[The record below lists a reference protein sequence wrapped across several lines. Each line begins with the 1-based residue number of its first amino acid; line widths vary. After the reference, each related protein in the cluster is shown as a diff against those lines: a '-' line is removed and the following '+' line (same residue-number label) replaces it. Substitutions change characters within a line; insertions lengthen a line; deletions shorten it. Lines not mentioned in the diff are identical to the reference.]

1 MNLLKKLLYQYHLLE
16 LDCKT
21 VEDWIENH
29 QMEDLKFALQ
39 NGNYKVRALV
49 LSELGNIKF
58 HSFTHLIV
66 EKLDDKV
73 KMVSCAAISTLEK
86 MGTTPEIQ
94 NKVDAKIKYWKEKEI
109 LDEEKRKKFKHR
121 TESDAPK
128 WERPSKKTLENV
140 KQMLKKPMIGGKWF

>member
-16 LDCKT
+16 LDCNT
-21 VEDWIENH
+21 VDHWIENH
-29 QMEDLKFALQ
+29 QMEDLTFALQ
-39 NGNYKVRALV
+39 NGNYKVRAQV
-49 LSELGNIKF
+49 LSELGNIKS

-73 KMVSCAAISTLEK
+73 KMVSWAAISTLEK
-86 MGTTPEIQ
+86 MGITPEIQ

-121 TESDAPK
+121 TGSDVPK

>member
-21 VEDWIENH
+21 VDHWIENH
-29 QMEDLKFALQ
+29 QIENLTFALQ
-39 NGNYKVRALV
+39 NGDYKVRAQV
-49 LSELGNIKF
+49 LCELGNIKSN
-58 HSFTHLIV
+58 SFTHLIV

-73 KMVSCAAISTLEK
+73 KMVSWAAISTLQK
-86 MGTTPEIQ
+86 MGTSPEIQ
-94 NKVDAKIKYWKEKEI
+94 NRVDAKIKYWNEKEI

-121 TESDAPK
+121 TGSDAPK